1 MLSKILN
8 LRNQVYFCVSLYRDI
23 LFSSISFYY
32 STIKRMTISDTYL
45 GHSEVSRMV
54 VFCKNIKCLSA
65 VKYFRKKAS
74 SWMFDWVFWI
84 RFCSYV
90 LENSDQCEKN
100 TKKRPKR
107 DWKIFKHKD
116 HVPHKKQKATKIVE
130 SYICSEWLEAS
141 LKANRDE
148 KCRTLYRKDNSSVK
162 RHKGSWHMGYFEN
175 SKVKLRNNFSTKS
188 YSF

>member
-1 MLSKILN
+1 MKYLEWWFFAKILN
-8 LRNQVYFCVSLYRDI
+8 AFQPLNIFAKKRHRGC
-23 LFSSISFYY
+23 
-32 STIKRMTISDTYL
+32 ST
-45 GHSEVSRMV
+45 G
-54 VFCKNIKCLSA
+54 
-65 VKYFRKKAS
+65 
-74 SWMFDWVFWI
+74 FWI